1 MAPSM
6 TIPSAGI
13 LSPACRYTMSPTTT
27 SLTWI
32 SCSLPSR
39 RTLTISLA
47 SSSSLSADAFPSC
60 LFSLIDATPLAIKIA
75 TRMPTGSNHSDC
87 PRKKSTTCTTSAT
100 RRIMIMGS
108 LKPSRIFFHSGSGGI
123 CVRVFAPCC
132 CRLSSTCFAVKP
144 GCFIFSFPFCLFSM
158 MDYLAVDKK
167 TVMISARSIWLVKR
181 YRRHIKA
188 PTIAQKAIT
197 KRTDLT
203 MVRLDSCI
211 ASSSPFSNSLFW
223 LKSKPIYRI
232 LYMPHILLI
241 NSFGYMLRARSI
253 LRVELLVSKNNRS
266 DK

>member
-1 MAPSM
+1 
-6 TIPSAGI
+6 
-13 LSPACRYTMSPTTT
+13 
-27 SLTWI
+27 
-32 SCSLPSR
+32 
-39 RTLTISLA
+39 
-47 SSSSLSADAFPSC
+47 
-60 LFSLIDATPLAIKIA
+60 
-75 TRMPTGSNHSDC
+75 
-87 PRKKSTTCTTSAT
+87 
-100 RRIMIMGS
+100 MGS

-167 TVMISARSIWLVKR
+167 TVMISARSIWLAKR

-211 ASSSPFSNSLFW
+211 ASSSPFPNSLFW